1 MIISIFFFRQ
11 TKSYVMRIS
20 DWSSNVCS
28 SDLSTSLRTSAI
40 SFAFRGFRQ
49 SLDHKR
55 GSASINEG
63 NRHPQTVGC
72 DRGNRCADIHGHEG
86 RCIVSDDD
94 GKTGH
99 YAGPPLLDWSSCCCR
114 SSERFC
120 TAIDRKIV
128 V

>member
-1 MIISIFFFRQ
+1 MP
-11 TKSYVMRIS
+11 
-20 DWSSNVCS
+20 N
-28 SDLSTSLRTSAI
+28 STSLRTSAI
-40 SFAFRGFRQ
+40 SFSFRGFRQ

-72 DRGNRCADIHGHEG
+72 DRGNRCAAIHGHEG

-120 TAIDRKIV
+120 TAMVRSEEHTSEVQSLMRISSAVFCLKKKNKQ
-128 V
+128 

>member
-1 MIISIFFFRQ
+1 MPN
-11 TKSYVMRIS
+11 Y
-20 DWSSNVCS
+20 
-28 SDLSTSLRTSAI
+28 TSLRTSSI
-40 SFAFRGFRQ
+40 SVSCRGFRQ

-72 DRGNRCADIHGHEG
+72 DRGNRCAAIHGHEG

-99 YAGPPLLDWSSCCCR
+99 YAGPPLLDGSSCCCR

-120 TAIDRKIV
+120 TAMVRLIALSFWAEAGSYESKSFLRQAMTV
-128 V
+128 VRLEEG